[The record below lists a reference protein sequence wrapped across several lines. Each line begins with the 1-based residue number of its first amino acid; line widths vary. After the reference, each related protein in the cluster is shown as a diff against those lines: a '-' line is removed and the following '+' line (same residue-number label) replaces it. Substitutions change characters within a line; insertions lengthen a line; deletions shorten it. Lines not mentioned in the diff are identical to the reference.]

1 MKPKA
6 FLLVALK
13 RHGQAPVAESTLLLE
28 LGIAYP
34 ESTRTERR
42 EWLGELEESGHVAG
56 RNDDLLGRQW
66 ALTPAGLARAREL
79 DR

>member
-1 MKPKA
+1 MKPKP

-13 RHGQAPVAESTLLLE
+13 RHGAEPVAESTLLLE
-28 LGIAYP
+28 LGLAFP
-34 ESTRTERR
+34 ESTKTERR
-42 EWLGELEESGHVAG
+42 EWLSELEESGHVAG
-56 RNDDLLGRQW
+56 RNDELLGRQW

>member
-13 RHGQAPVAESTLLLE
+13 RHGAGPVAESTLLLE
-28 LGIAYP
+28 LGLAYP

-42 EWLGELEESGHVAG
+42 EWLSELEEAGHVAG

-66 ALTPAGLARAREL
+66 TLTPGGLAKAREL
-79 DR
+79 DK